1 MISKELIQIC
11 KDVAERFN
19 LDPKSFA
26 AFIEVE
32 SGGKGFNNDGKI
44 IIQFE
49 PSWMKK
55 MAPYTP
61 SGIWSVNKID
71 VQSKEW
77 IAFSDAFK
85 KNADAA
91 MKATSIG
98 LGQIM
103 GFHYKRLGFATVGE
117 MWDHAKKGLKEQVEQ
132 IALFIISDSKLLTA
146 LKNKDWHTVA
156 SIYNGSGYLALA
168 KRIKREPYNISLRK
182 AYERY
187 ENAEVF

>member
-11 KDVAERFN
+11 KDTAAKFN
-19 LDPKSFA
+19 LEAKAFA

-32 SGGKGFNNDGKI
+32 SGGKGFNTDGKI
-44 IIQFE
+44 MIQFE

-55 MAPYTP
+55 LAPYTP
-61 SGIWSVNKID
+61 SGKWNLNKIE

-77 IAFSDAFK
+77 IAFNDAFA
-85 KNADAA
+85 KNPDGA
-91 MKATSIG
+91 MKSTSIG

-103 GFHYKRLGFATVGE
+103 GFHYKRLGFSTVGE

-132 IALFIISDSKLLTA
+132 IALFIISDNNLLTA
-146 LKNKDWHTVA
+146 LKKKDWHTVA
-156 SIYNGSGYLALA
+156 SIYNGSGYLKLA
-168 KRIKREPYNISLRK
+168 QRIGREPYNISLRK

-187 ENAEVF
+187 DKVF